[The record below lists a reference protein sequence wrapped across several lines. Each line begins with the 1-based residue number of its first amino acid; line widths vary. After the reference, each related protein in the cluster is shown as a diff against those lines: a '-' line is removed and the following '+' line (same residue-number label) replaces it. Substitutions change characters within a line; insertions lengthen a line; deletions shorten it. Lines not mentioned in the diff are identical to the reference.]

1 MPEQHTK
8 GNTST
13 IVLEKENEHLT
24 PQECDILGEIANIS
38 FGSASTVLST
48 ILNRQVN
55 ITAPRIELVDL
66 YDTSDVE
73 VPHVV
78 LNIHFTK
85 GLDMENLLVLK
96 QDVAL
101 SIADLMM
108 MGTGEVEEGK
118 ELGELELSAVQE
130 AMNQMMGFAA
140 TSMSEFFQDT
150 VDMSPPTIK
159 VVKLSEEMEKITE
172 ITGNNTIVKVSFDLK
187 IDNLV
192 NSKLV
197 QIVSVEHAKR
207 MINKLL
213 QLSGEVEK
221 TETPVEEV
229 VTEIVEEHVEK
240 HVEKEQLTQEE
251 KDVLGEIA
259 NISIGSASTVLSTLL
274 NQPVTISTPN
284 VEAINVRHYDGV
296 PVPFVILNVDFVEGL
311 KNENVFVFTK
321 DVALTMVDLM
331 MMGTGEIDPE
341 KELSELELSGI
352 KEIMNQMMGHAATAM
367 SEIFKEKMDM
377 TPPDVKF
384 ISLKEEME
392 YLGESMAVDEL
403 VQITFNLEIGD
414 LLQSKMYQ
422 ILPISEAKEMVRRL
436 LYPMMEEQEKIVEEV
451 IEEEE
456 LPAPVVQPIEYKE
469 VKQVEPVYMDASI
482 IQNVEM
488 NVKFVFGSTVKTIQD
503 ILSLQENEAV
513 VLDEDID
520 EPIQIYVN
528 DVLVAYGELVNVD
541 GFFGVKVTKSL

>member
-8 GNTST
+8 GDTST

-48 ILNRQVN
+48 ILNRQVS

-66 YDTSDVE
+66 YDSRDVE

-108 MGTGEVEEGK
+108 MGTGEVEDGK

-159 VVKLSEEMEKITE
+159 VVKLSEEMEKISE
-172 ITGNNTIVKVSFDLK
+172 IDGNHTIVKVSFDLK

-197 QIVSVEHAKR
+197 QIVSVEHAKQ
-207 MINKLL
+207 MVNKLM
-213 QLSGEVEK
+213 QLSGG
-221 TETPVEEV
+221 VEETDEPAEV
-229 VTEIVEEHVEK
+229 VETEIVEEQ
-240 HVEKEQLTQEE
+240 VEKEHLTQEE

-331 MMGTGEIDPE
+331 MMGTGEVDPE
-341 KELSELELSGI
+341 KELTELELSGI

-367 SEIFKEKMDM
+367 SEMFQEKMDM
-377 TPPDVKF
+377 TPPNVKF
-384 ISLKEEME
+384 VTLKEEME
-392 YLGESMAVDEL
+392 YLGESMEVDEL

-436 LYPMMEEQEKIVEEV
+436 LYPMVEEEEIATEKIEEEKIVE
-451 IEEEE
+451 
-456 LPAPVVQPIEYKE
+456 PVVQPIEFKE
-469 VKQVEPVYMDASI
+469 VKQMEPVYMDTSI
-482 IQNVEM
+482 LQNVEM

-520 EPIQIYVN
+520 EPIRIYVN

>member
-8 GNTST
+8 GDTST

-48 ILNRQVN
+48 ILNRQVS

-66 YDTSDVE
+66 YNSNDVE

-108 MGTGEVEEGK
+108 MGTGEVEDGK

-159 VVKLSEEMEKITE
+159 VVKLSEEMEKISE
-172 ITGNNTIVKVSFDLK
+172 IDGNHTIVKVSFDLK

-197 QIVSVEHAKR
+197 QIVSVEHAKQ
-207 MINKLL
+207 MVNKLM
-213 QLSGEVEK
+213 QLSGG
-221 TETPVEEV
+221 VEEKDEPAEV
-229 VTEIVEEHVEK
+229 VETEIVEE
-240 HVEKEQLTQEE
+240 VEKEYLTQEE

-331 MMGTGEIDPE
+331 MMGTGEVDPE
-341 KELSELELSGI
+341 KELTELELSGI

-367 SEIFKEKMDM
+367 SEMFQEKMDM
-377 TPPDVKF
+377 TPPNVKF
-384 ISLKEEME
+384 VTLKEEME
-392 YLGESMAVDEL
+392 YLGESMKVDEL

-436 LYPMMEEQEKIVEEV
+436 LYPMMEEEEEIVTEEIEEEKIVE
-451 IEEEE
+451 
-456 LPAPVVQPIEYKE
+456 PVVQPIEFKE
-469 VKQVEPVYMDASI
+469 VKQMEPVYMDTSI
-482 IQNVEM
+482 LQNVEM

-520 EPIQIYVN
+520 EPIRIYVN

>member
-8 GNTST
+8 GDTST

-48 ILNRQVN
+48 ILNRQVS

-66 YDTSDVE
+66 YDSRDVE

-108 MGTGEVEEGK
+108 MGTGEVEDGK

-150 VDMSPPTIK
+150 VDMSPPTIN
-159 VVKLSEEMEKITE
+159 VVKLSEEMEKISE
-172 ITGNNTIVKVSFDLK
+172 IDGNHTIVKVSFDLK

-197 QIVSVEHAKR
+197 QIVSVEHAKQ
-207 MINKLL
+207 MVNKLM
-213 QLSGEVEK
+213 QLSGG
-221 TETPVEEV
+221 VEEKDEPAEV
-229 VTEIVEEHVEK
+229 VETEIVEK
-240 HVEKEQLTQEE
+240 VEKEHLTQEE

-331 MMGTGEIDPE
+331 MMGTGEVDPE
-341 KELSELELSGI
+341 KELTELELSGI

-367 SEIFKEKMDM
+367 SEMFQEKMDM
-377 TPPDVKF
+377 TPPNVKF
-384 ISLKEEME
+384 VTLKEEME
-392 YLGESMAVDEL
+392 YLGESMEVDEL

-436 LYPMMEEQEKIVEEV
+436 LYPMVEEEEIATEEIEEEKIVE
-451 IEEEE
+451 
-456 LPAPVVQPIEYKE
+456 PVVQPIEFKE
-469 VKQVEPVYMDASI
+469 VKQMEPVYMDTSI
-482 IQNVEM
+482 LQNVEM

-520 EPIQIYVN
+520 EPIRIYVN

>member
-8 GNTST
+8 GDTST

-48 ILNRQVN
+48 ILNRQVS

-66 YDTSDVE
+66 YDSRDVE

-108 MGTGEVEEGK
+108 MGTGEVEDGK

-159 VVKLSEEMEKITE
+159 VVKLSEEMEKISE
-172 ITGNNTIVKVSFDLK
+172 IDGNHTIVKVSFDLK

-197 QIVSVEHAKR
+197 QIVSVEHAKQ
-207 MINKLL
+207 MVNKLM
-213 QLSGEVEK
+213 QLSGEVE
-221 TETPVEEV
+221 ETVEPAEV
-229 VTEIVEEHVEK
+229 VETEIVEEQ
-240 HVEKEQLTQEE
+240 VEKEHLTQEE

-331 MMGTGEIDPE
+331 MMGTGEVDPE
-341 KELSELELSGI
+341 KELTELELSGI

-367 SEIFKEKMDM
+367 SEMFQEKMDM
-377 TPPDVKF
+377 TPPNVKF
-384 ISLKEEME
+384 VTLKEEME
-392 YLGESMAVDEL
+392 YLGESMEVDEL

-436 LYPMMEEQEKIVEEV
+436 LYPMVEEEEIATEEIEEEKIVE
-451 IEEEE
+451 
-456 LPAPVVQPIEYKE
+456 PVVQPIEFKE
-469 VKQVEPVYMDASI
+469 VKQMEPVYMDTSI
-482 IQNVEM
+482 LQNVEM

-520 EPIQIYVN
+520 EPIRIYVN

>member
-1 MPEQHTK
+1 MPEQHAK
-8 GNTST
+8 GDTST

-48 ILNRQVN
+48 ILNRQVS

-66 YDTSDVE
+66 YDSSDVE

-108 MGTGEVEEGK
+108 MGTGEVEDGK

-159 VVKLSEEMEKITE
+159 VVKLSEEMEKISE
-172 ITGNNTIVKVSFDLK
+172 IDGNQTIVKVSFDLK

-207 MINKLL
+207 MVNKLM
-213 QLSGEVEK
+213 QLSGG
-221 TETPVEEV
+221 VEEKDEPAEV
-229 VTEIVEEHVEK
+229 VETEIVEEQ
-240 HVEKEQLTQEE
+240 VEKEHLTQEE

-284 VEAINVRHYDGV
+284 VESINVRHYDGV

-331 MMGTGEIDPE
+331 MMGTGEVDPE

-367 SEIFKEKMDM
+367 SEMFQEKMDM
-377 TPPDVKF
+377 TPPNVKF
-384 ISLKEEME
+384 VTLKEEME
-392 YLGESMAVDEL
+392 YLGESMKVDEL

-436 LYPMMEEQEKIVEEV
+436 LYPMVEEEEEIVTEEIEEEKIVE
-451 IEEEE
+451 
-456 LPAPVVQPIEYKE
+456 PVVQPIEFKE
-469 VKQVEPVYMDASI
+469 VKQMEPVYMDTSI
-482 IQNVEM
+482 LQNVEM

-520 EPIQIYVN
+520 EPIRIYVN

>member
-8 GNTST
+8 GDTST

-48 ILNRQVN
+48 ILNRQVS

-66 YDTSDVE
+66 YDSSDVE

-108 MGTGEVEEGK
+108 MGTGEVEDGK

-159 VVKLSEEMEKITE
+159 VVKLSEEMEKISE
-172 ITGNNTIVKVSFDLK
+172 IDGNQTIVKVSFDLK

-197 QIVSVEHAKR
+197 QIVSVEHAKQ
-207 MINKLL
+207 MVNKLM
-213 QLSGEVEK
+213 QLSGD
-221 TETPVEEV
+221 VEEQDEPAEV
-229 VTEIVEEHVEK
+229 VETEIVEEQVK
-240 HVEKEQLTQEE
+240 KEHLTQEE

-284 VEAINVRHYDGV
+284 VESINVRHYDGV

-331 MMGTGEIDPE
+331 MMGTGEVDPE

-367 SEIFKEKMDM
+367 SEMFQEKMDM
-377 TPPDVKF
+377 TPPNVKF
-384 ISLKEEME
+384 VTLKEEME
-392 YLGESMAVDEL
+392 YLGESMKVDEL

-436 LYPMMEEQEKIVEEV
+436 LYPMMEEEEEIVTEEIEEEKIVE
-451 IEEEE
+451 
-456 LPAPVVQPIEYKE
+456 PVVQPIEFKE
-469 VKQVEPVYMDASI
+469 VKQMEPVYMDTSI
-482 IQNVEM
+482 LQNVEM

-520 EPIQIYVN
+520 EPIRIYVN
-528 DVLVAYGELVNVD
+528 NVLVAYGELVNVD

>member
-1 MPEQHTK
+1 MPEQHTN
-8 GNTST
+8 GETST
-13 IVLEKENEHLT
+13 IVLKKENEHLT

-55 ITAPRIELVDL
+55 ITAPRVELVDL

-159 VVKLSEEMEKITE
+159 VVKLSEEMEKISE

-213 QLSGEVEK
+213 QLSGEVE
-221 TETPVEEV
+221 ERDEPAELVE
-229 VTEIVEEHVEK
+229 TEIVEEHVEK
-240 HVEKEQLTQEE
+240 EHLTQEE

-331 MMGTGEIDPE
+331 MMGTGEVDPE

-367 SEIFKEKMDM
+367 SEMFQEKMDM
-377 TPPDVKF
+377 TPPNVKF
-384 ISLKEEME
+384 VTLKEEME
-392 YLGESMAVDEL
+392 YLGESMEVDEL

-436 LYPMMEEQEKIVEEV
+436 LYPMVEEQEEIVPEE

-456 LPAPVVQPIEYKE
+456 IAAPVVQPIEFKE
-469 VKQVEPVYMDASI
+469 VKQIEPVYMDTSI
-482 IQNVEM
+482 LQNVEM

-520 EPIQIYVN
+520 EPIRIYVN

>member
-1 MPEQHTK
+1 M
-8 GNTST
+8 
-13 IVLEKENEHLT
+13 
-24 PQECDILGEIANIS
+24 
-38 FGSASTVLST
+38 
-48 ILNRQVN
+48 
-55 ITAPRIELVDL
+55 VDL
-66 YDTSDVE
+66 YDSRDVE

-108 MGTGEVEEGK
+108 MGTGEVEDGK

-159 VVKLSEEMEKITE
+159 VVKLSEEMEKISE
-172 ITGNNTIVKVSFDLK
+172 IDGNHTIVKVSFDLK

-197 QIVSVEHAKR
+197 QIVSVEHAKQ
-207 MINKLL
+207 MVNKLM
-213 QLSGEVEK
+213 QLSGEVE
-221 TETPVEEV
+221 ETVEPSEV
-229 VTEIVEEHVEK
+229 VETEIVEEQVEK
-240 HVEKEQLTQEE
+240 GHLTQEE

-331 MMGTGEIDPE
+331 MMGTGKLIR
-341 KELSELELSGI
+341 KELTELELSGI

-367 SEIFKEKMDM
+367 SEMF
-377 TPPDVKF
+377 
-384 ISLKEEME
+384 
-392 YLGESMAVDEL
+392 
-403 VQITFNLEIGD
+403 
-414 LLQSKMYQ
+414 
-422 ILPISEAKEMVRRL
+422 
-436 LYPMMEEQEKIVEEV
+436 QEKW
-451 IEEEE
+451 
-456 LPAPVVQPIEYKE
+456 
-469 VKQVEPVYMDASI
+469 
-482 IQNVEM
+482 
-488 NVKFVFGSTVKTIQD
+488 T
-503 ILSLQENEAV
+503 
-513 VLDEDID
+513 
-520 EPIQIYVN
+520 
-528 DVLVAYGELVNVD
+528 
-541 GFFGVKVTKSL
+541 

>member
-8 GNTST
+8 GDTGT

-48 ILNRQVN
+48 ILNRQVS
-55 ITAPRIELVDL
+55 ITAPQVELVDL

-73 VPHVV
+73 IPHVV

-159 VVKLSEEMEKITE
+159 VVQLTEEMEKISG
-172 ITGNNTIVKVSFDLK
+172 INGNNMVVKVSFELK

-192 NSKLV
+192 NSQLV
-197 QIVSVEHAKR
+197 QVVSVEHAKR

-213 QLSGEVEK
+213 QLSGG
-221 TETPVEEV
+221 VEEEIDEQAEV
-229 VTEIVEEHVEK
+229 QETEIVEE

-284 VEAINVRHYDGV
+284 VEAINVRHYEGV

-367 SEIFKEKMDM
+367 SEMFKEKMDM

-384 ISLKEEME
+384 VSLKEEME

-436 LYPMMEEQEKIVEEV
+436 LYPMVEEQEEIVEEV
-451 IEEEE
+451 VEEEE
-456 LPAPVVQPIEYKE
+456 IPAPVVQPIEYKE

-482 IQNVEM
+482 LQNVEM
-488 NVKFVFGSTVKTIQD
+488 NVKFVFGSTVRTIQD

>member
-8 GNTST
+8 GDTST

-48 ILNRQVN
+48 ILNRQVS
-55 ITAPRIELVDL
+55 ITAPCIELVDL
-66 YDTSDVE
+66 YDSRDVE

-108 MGTGEVEEGK
+108 MGTGEVEDGK

-159 VVKLSEEMEKITE
+159 VVKLSEEMEKISE
-172 ITGNNTIVKVSFDLK
+172 IDGNHTIVKVSFDLK

-197 QIVSVEHAKR
+197 QIVSVDHAKQ
-207 MINKLL
+207 MVNKLM
-213 QLSGEVEK
+213 QLSGEVE
-221 TETPVEEV
+221 ETVEPAEV
-229 VTEIVEEHVEK
+229 VETEIVEEQ
-240 HVEKEQLTQEE
+240 VEKEHLTQEE

-331 MMGTGEIDPE
+331 MMGTGEVDPE
-341 KELSELELSGI
+341 KELTELELSGI

-367 SEIFKEKMDM
+367 SEMFQEKMDM
-377 TPPDVKF
+377 TPPNVKF
-384 ISLKEEME
+384 VTLKEEME
-392 YLGESMAVDEL
+392 YLGESMEVDEL

-436 LYPMMEEQEKIVEEV
+436 LYPMVEEEEIATEEIEEEKIVE
-451 IEEEE
+451 
-456 LPAPVVQPIEYKE
+456 PVVQPIEFKE
-469 VKQVEPVYMDASI
+469 VKQMEPVYMDTSI
-482 IQNVEM
+482 LQNVEM

-520 EPIQIYVN
+520 EPIRIYVN

>member
-8 GNTST
+8 GDTST

-48 ILNRQVN
+48 ILNRQVS

-66 YDTSDVE
+66 YDSRDVE

-85 GLDMENLLVLK
+85 GLDMENFLVLQ

-108 MGTGEVEEGK
+108 MGTGEVEDGK

-159 VVKLSEEMEKITE
+159 VVKLSEEMEKISE
-172 ITGNNTIVKVSFDLK
+172 IDGNHTIVKVSFDLK

-197 QIVSVEHAKR
+197 QIVSVEHAKQ
-207 MINKLL
+207 MVNKLM
-213 QLSGEVEK
+213 QLSGG
-221 TETPVEEV
+221 VEETDEPAEV
-229 VTEIVEEHVEK
+229 VETEIVEE
-240 HVEKEQLTQEE
+240 VEKEYLTQEE

-331 MMGTGEIDPE
+331 MMGTGEVDPE
-341 KELSELELSGI
+341 KELTELELSGI

-367 SEIFKEKMDM
+367 SEMFQEKMDM
-377 TPPDVKF
+377 TPPNVKF
-384 ISLKEEME
+384 VTLKEEME
-392 YLGESMAVDEL
+392 YLGESMEVDEL

-436 LYPMMEEQEKIVEEV
+436 LYPMVEEEEIATEEIEEEKIVE
-451 IEEEE
+451 
-456 LPAPVVQPIEYKE
+456 PVVQPIEFKE
-469 VKQVEPVYMDASI
+469 VKQMEPVYMDTSI
-482 IQNVEM
+482 LQNVEM

-520 EPIQIYVN
+520 EPIRIYVN

>member
-8 GNTST
+8 GDTST

-48 ILNRQVN
+48 ILNRQVS

-66 YDTSDVE
+66 YDSRDVE

-78 LNIHFTK
+78 LNIHFTN

-108 MGTGEVEEGK
+108 MGTGEVEDGK

-159 VVKLSEEMEKITE
+159 VVKLSEEMEKISE
-172 ITGNNTIVKVSFDLK
+172 IDGNHTIVKVSFDLK

-197 QIVSVEHAKR
+197 QIVSVEHAKQ
-207 MINKLL
+207 MVNKLM
-213 QLSGEVEK
+213 QLSGG
-221 TETPVEEV
+221 VEETDEPAEV
-229 VTEIVEEHVEK
+229 VETEIVEE
-240 HVEKEQLTQEE
+240 VEKEHLTQEE

-331 MMGTGEIDPE
+331 MMGTGEVDPE
-341 KELSELELSGI
+341 KELTELELSGI

-367 SEIFKEKMDM
+367 SEMFQEKMDM
-377 TPPDVKF
+377 TPPNVKF
-384 ISLKEEME
+384 VTLKEEME
-392 YLGESMAVDEL
+392 YLGESMEVDEL

-436 LYPMMEEQEKIVEEV
+436 LYPMVEEEEIATEEIEEEKIVE
-451 IEEEE
+451 
-456 LPAPVVQPIEYKE
+456 PVVQPIEFKE
-469 VKQVEPVYMDASI
+469 VKQMEPVYMDTSI
-482 IQNVEM
+482 LQNVEM

-520 EPIQIYVN
+520 EPIRIYVN